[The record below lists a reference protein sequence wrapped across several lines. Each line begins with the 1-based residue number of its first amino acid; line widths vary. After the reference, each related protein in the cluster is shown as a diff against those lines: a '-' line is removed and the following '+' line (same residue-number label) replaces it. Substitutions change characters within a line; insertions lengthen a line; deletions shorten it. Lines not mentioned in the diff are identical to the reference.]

1 MARPIHLP
9 DSKLPHV
16 GTTIFTEMSALAA
29 ECGALNL
36 SQGFPDFDPPMA
48 LRQAVTA
55 AMNEGKNQYA
65 PMAGDVG
72 LRTWIAEDTEH
83 RTQRHYDVNSE
94 ITVGAGASS
103 LLFAAIQAWVH
114 PGDEVIVLAPA
125 YDLYQPA
132 IQLAGGSLV
141 VVPLGG
147 TDYHLDLEA
156 IASALTASTR
166 MLILNVPN
174 NPTGSG
180 WSYEDFEA
188 LHRLVQDTDIILLS
202 DEVYGPL
209 QHDGRTA
216 LSLSSHPALSQRAL
230 VAASFGKLL
239 HATGWKIGYL
249 LGPSELMSEV
259 RKVHQYDVFSTGAP
273 LQAGI
278 ASFLKSPDGKD
289 HLAGL
294 PAFYQGKRDRLLSGL
309 NGSHWNWTPAES
321 GYFQVLD
328 YGRFD
333 DRDDRQVVQEW
344 CRKGA
349 QDGVA
354 LIPLSPFYP
363 NGIPEGHSTHRIRVC
378 FAKNEATLD
387 EGIRRL
393 LLLSNPS

>member
-1 MARPIHLP
+1 MADSLNLP

-29 ECGALNL
+29 QFGALNL
-36 SQGFPDFDPPMA
+36 SQGFPDFDPPEA
-48 LRQAVTA
+48 LRQAVVD
-55 AMNEGKNQYA
+55 AMNAGKNQYA
-65 PMAGDVG
+65 PMAGDWD
-72 LRTWIAEDTEH
+72 LRSWIAEDTER
-83 RTQRHYDVNSE
+83 RTKRDYDVDSE

-114 PGDEVIVLAPA
+114 PGDEVIALAPA

-132 IQLAGGSLV
+132 VQLAGGSLV
-141 VVPLGG
+141 VVPLRGA
-147 TDYHLDLEA
+147 DYHLDLEA
-156 IASALTASTR
+156 IASEITASTR
-166 MLILNVPN
+166 MIILNVPN

-180 WSYEDFEA
+180 WSYEDFDA
-188 LHRLVQDTDIILLS
+188 LHMLLANTDILLLS

-209 QHDGRTA
+209 QHDGRKA

-230 VAASFGKLL
+230 VAASFGKVL

-249 LGPSELMSEV
+249 LGPAELMKEV

-278 ASFLKSPDGKD
+278 ASFLKSQDGQH
-289 HLAGL
+289 HLAAL
-294 PAFYQGKRDRLLSGL
+294 PAFYQSKRDQLLHGL
-309 NGSHWNWTPAES
+309 KGSRWNWTPAES

-328 YGRFD
+328 YSGFD
-333 DRDDRQVVQEW
+333 DRSDREVVHEW

-349 QDGVA
+349 ENGVA

-363 NGIPEGHSTHRIRVC
+363 NGIPEGHPTHRVRVC